1 MAKFKRGDRVRLNSG
16 GPIMTVKYEISE
28 HCETVECVWF
38 VKDEHFTEVFKE
50 ECITLVPVEDSIE
63 SAIS

>member
-1 MAKFKRGDRVRLNSG
+1 
-16 GPIMTVKYEISE
+16 MTVKYEISE